1 MTYSSSLNPG
11 HIFLTSVQ
19 LPSRKQYIVMK
30 ILPEK
35 CPEIQNFAALKI
47 AYFPELNS
55 VTYEESDIAGLALE
69 SVSQKVPMVH

>member
-1 MTYSSSLNPG
+1 
-11 HIFLTSVQ
+11 
-19 LPSRKQYIVMK
+19 MK

-47 AYFPELNS
+47 AYFPELRS
-55 VTYEESDIAGLALE
+55 VTYEESDIADLALE